1 MEEFIIF
8 IGMLIT
14 IPFIIL
20 EVIIKCVLL
29 IVYFPLLFI
38 IAVFYPF
45 IKKYDLNW
53 LKKWWKYAT
62 KWSKGFYS
70 VKIYQLW
77 EVT

>member
-1 MEEFIIF
+1 MEEFISF
-8 IGMLIT
+8 IGMFIT

-70 VKIYQLW
+70 VIIYKLW